1 MADQARLHV
10 NAMLIDRRSVSRYTF
25 HTWRKVMPKRMLAA
39 FALILAMTAAA
50 EAQYTTLQGWIIV
63 PGRDHPDNFEVRIT
77 VRDAIQAYA
86 STTVSDTGRYMF
98 TNLDLS
104 VGTFD
109 VLINVDGYRESRT
122 PIGNAFGFGLLND
135 RNISGNIILI
145 PDPESRHHAQKQDAY
160 NAELLEEYSHGL
172 EQITNKHPELAVTHL
187 EKVVNAV
194 PDFYDAH
201 INLGLVYQALSRRR
215 DAEMEFHK
223 AHDLNAESARPLLAL
238 GRLHVEEVE
247 LGLQASAK
255 QDALRPLLDQAR
267 EELTEAV
274 RLDPKLAT
282 AFYFLGAVDFRSSSY
297 ADADSESK
305 HALELD
311 PRLFE
316 ARILRINLFIKQKL
330 WQAALDNVDAFLL
343 DYPNSSHRA
352 EVADRRLH
360 IVAHLDRK

>member
-1 MADQARLHV
+1 
-10 NAMLIDRRSVSRYTF
+10 
-25 HTWRKVMPKRMLAA
+25 MLAA
-39 FALILAMTAAA
+39 FVLILAMTAVA
-50 EAQYTTLQGWIIV
+50 EAQFTTIQGWIIA
-63 PGRDHPDNFEVRIT
+63 PGKDHADNFEVRIT
-77 VRDAIQAYA
+77 VRDAMEPYA

-109 VLINVDGYRESRT
+109 ILINTDGYRESRT
-122 PIGNAFGFGLLND
+122 PIGTVFGFGLND
-135 RNISGNIILI
+135 RNISANIILI
-145 PDPESRHHAQKQDAY
+145 PDPQSRRHVENQEAY
-160 NAELLEEYSHGL
+160 NASLLEEYSQGL
-172 EQITNKHPELAVTHL
+172 QQITGKHPELAVTHL

-247 LGLQASAK
+247 VEIQAKAK
-255 QDALRPLLDQAR
+255 QDALRPILAQAR
-267 EELTEAV
+267 EELTEAIM
-274 RLDPKLAT
+274 LDPKLAT
-282 AFYFLGAVDFRSSSY
+282 AFYFLGAVDFRSKSY
-297 ADADSESK
+297 ADAETESK

-316 ARILRINLFIKQKL
+316 ARILRINLFIEQKL

-343 DYPNSSHRA
+343 DYPDSPHRA

-360 IVAHLDRK
+360 IVAHIDRK